1 MQKTLYIP
9 IDTTIQN
16 TIECDKLIKRGD
28 TLTLQIKVFT
38 NGVLADLT
46 GQTIDLIL
54 RKSDNT
60 LIEKTI
66 TSVANGVITCALT
79 EQATLVKGIVSGEVQ
94 IYDTTTHLATNTFT
108 FIVVESIADDVLA
121 ASSNEIETLIDLK
134 SVIDINNLIISQ
146 YVANI
151 TAIAGTTSSVEA
163 LVNIKAYIDNNLIAL
178 QQANATAT
186 ANIATET
193 TKNTE
198 ATNNIAN
205 LTTLNNTA
213 STLKTGLDADISTGN
228 MLKTNLEADLA
239 SGSTLKTNLESDL
252 ATGNT
257 LKINIDAENVR
268 AENNIAAMQG
278 FGDVTALTQNVTNLK
293 SEVEAARNGEASLD
307 NRLDKSDLIVA
318 GHTTQLSEKASLY
331 IAETLP
337 AIADRKEKT
346 MYLKITDIVNANTS
360 NNLKVSPTMGLKIV

>member
-1 MQKTLYIP
+1 L
-9 IDTTIQN
+9 
-16 TIECDKLIKRGD
+16 L
-28 TLTLQIKVFT
+28 
-38 NGVLADLT
+38 
-46 GQTIDLIL
+46 
-54 RKSDNT
+54 
-60 LIEKTI
+60 
-66 TSVANGVITCALT
+66 
-79 EQATLVKGIVSGEVQ
+79 
-94 IYDTTTHLATNTFT
+94 
-108 FIVVESIADDVLA
+108 
-121 ASSNEIETLIDLK
+121 
-134 SVIDINNLIISQ
+134 
-146 YVANI
+146 
-151 TAIAGTTSSVEA
+151 
-163 LVNIKAYIDNNLIAL
+163 
-178 QQANATAT
+178 
-186 ANIATET
+186 
-193 TKNTE
+193 
-198 ATNNIAN
+198 
-205 LTTLNNTA
+205 
-213 STLKTGLDADISTGN
+213 TGLDADISTGN